1 VDFGLR
7 KQDIFNQK
15 SEGDVT
21 VSQRKLH
28 VKMDDL
34 VLVLSGK
41 DAGKRGVILD
51 IFPRKERAVVEGV
64 NMIKRHLRP
73 NPQGQGGIVEKEGT
87 THLSNLKLICPKCNT
102 AARTRH
108 QVFER
113 EAGNRKQ
120 KYRLRICKK
129 CGEVAERK

>member
-1 VDFGLR
+1 M
-7 KQDIFNQK
+7 
-15 SEGDVT
+15 
-21 VSQRKLH
+21 SQRKLH
-28 VKMDDL
+28 VKKDDL

-51 IFPRKERAVVEGV
+51 VFPLKSRAIVEGV
-64 NMIKRHLRP
+64 SMIKRHLRP
-73 NPQGQGGIVEKEGT
+73 NPRGQGGVVEKEGT
-87 THLSNLKLICPKCNT
+87 IHISNLKLICPKCNT
-102 AARTRH
+102 PTRSRR

-113 EAGNRKQ
+113 EVGVRKY